1 MLIQSIMNESAKDE
15 KNLGNQFS
23 SEQAMT
29 SFYLHEWGG
38 ENPDRFPQIPDY
50 TDAGRLVKAANRK
63 SPTRQTIPLP
73 DVNGHN
79 GEPPSEHAFFSVFP
93 AEDGEVTKGMEPT
106 GLWSAQDKGALDL
119 VNEVM
124 HHLHGTSD
132 ARPKVGSLEGDTL
145 SKARLD
151 GAFAR
156 PNSWLA
162 SDYNDAQ
169 FKSLRARQH
178 WAVDYH
184 SAGEIVKLGLVETYI
199 MQQFGK
205 EARRIWKALDERGKM
220 EEKQVCHFIC
230 MLIVPKKAQVAGTS
244 FTIDRQN
251 RHASCQGRS

>member
-1 MLIQSIMNESAKDE
+1 MRIRNEVITKTVRAQRGGAAAVLIQSIMNESAKDE
-15 KNLGNQFS
+15 KNLSNPFS
-23 SEQAMT
+23 SEHAIT
-29 SFYLHEWGG
+29 RLCV
-38 ENPDRFPQIPDY
+38 PDQLRISLTPQQIIDY
-50 TDAGRLVKAANRK
+50 TDASRLVKPANRK

-73 DVNGHN
+73 EVNGHHD
-79 GEPPSEHAFFSVFP
+79 GEAPSEHAFFSVFP
-93 AEDGEVTKGMEPT
+93 EEDGEVTKGMEPT

-132 ARPKVGSLEGDTL
+132 ARPKIGSLEGDAL

-169 FKSLRARQH
+169 FKNLRARQH
-178 WAVDYH
+178 WAVDYY
-184 SAGEIVKLGLVETYI
+184 SAGEIVKLGLIETYI
-199 MQQFGK
+199 LQRFGK

-220 EEKQVCHFIC
+220 EEKQVCSIR
-230 MLIVPKKAQVAGTS
+230 VKAGWYL
-244 FTIDRQN
+244 
-251 RHASCQGRS
+251 